1 MLKNPLASAGDVG
14 SIVGLEDLLEKEM
27 ATHSIFLPGIFHGQR
42 SLLGYNPLGCKSPT
56 QLSN

>member
-14 SIVGLEDLLEKEM
+14 SIVGLEDLPEKEM

-42 SLLGYNPLGCKSPT
+42 SLLGYSPSGCKSPT
-56 QLSN
+56 QLTN